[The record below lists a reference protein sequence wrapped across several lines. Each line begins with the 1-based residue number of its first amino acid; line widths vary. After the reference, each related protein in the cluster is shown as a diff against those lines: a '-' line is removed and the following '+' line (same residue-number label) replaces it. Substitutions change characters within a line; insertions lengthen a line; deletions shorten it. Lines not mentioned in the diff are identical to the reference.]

1 MEKKSKTVQII
12 NMTLKVIEM
21 KMFIKGQ
28 EGYLISEEIIQEIL
42 QEVKDNY
49 DKEELETI
57 EA

>member
-21 KMFIKGQ
+21 KMFIKRQ